1 MIDLLGPMLVP
12 AAIACVAHFGW
23 RAKISW
29 KEALV
34 QLGVSS
40 VLVLVVFLAAR
51 YASVSSVE
59 HLNGRVSD
67 KDSGTESCCHCRSV
81 CDSRDSKGSCTSSH
95 TSCDHSRD
103 YWWSVKIDLGE
114 HDHPIEDGCNGDDDP
129 PTWWS
134 SARLGEP
141 GSVEHSYTNYL
152 LADPESLFS
161 HRTARKEDLDVVP
174 KWIPEIREKFRTDK
188 VITHGMPKPAWLEQQ
203 ISEIDAELGPS
214 KQVDVIVYLTTS
226 DSPEFA
232 EAVEQ
237 RWVYGPK
244 NALVVVLGIADG
256 TIAWARAVTFSKVEQ
271 LKIEIRDELPGH
283 ALEPATI
290 AKLAALVDE
299 HWDRTPMADYEYL
312 MSAASP
318 SGWWLFLVYFVAVS
332 SSVAIA
338 IYFHH
343 EDVFGDE
350 RWLAQQ

>member
-12 AAIACVAHFGW
+12 AVVACVAHFGW

-34 QLGVSS
+34 QLGASS
-40 VLVLVVFLAAR
+40 LLVLLVFLGAR
-51 YASVSSVE
+51 YGSISSVE

-67 KDSGTESCCHCRSV
+67 KDNGTESCCHCRDV
-81 CDSRDSKGSCTSSH
+81 CDSRDKKGDCTSSH
-95 TSCDHSRD
+95 EVCDHSRD
-103 YWWSVKIDLGE
+103 YWWSVKIDLGDD
-114 HDHPIEDGCNGDDDP
+114 DHKIEDDCNGDDDP
-129 PTWWS
+129 PKWWS

-141 GSVEHSYTNYL
+141 GSVEHSYRNYL

-161 HRTARKEDLDVVP
+161 HHTAKKEYLDAVP
-174 KWIPEIREKFRTDK
+174 KWIPEIHEKFRTDK
-188 VITHGMPKPAWLEQQ
+188 VIAHGMPKPAWLEHAVA
-203 ISEIDAELGPS
+203 ELDAELGHS
-214 KQVDVIVYLTTS
+214 KQLDVIVYLTAS
-226 DSPEFA
+226 DNPEFA

-237 RWVYGPK
+237 KWVYGPK

-256 TIAWARAVTFSKVEQ
+256 SIAWARGVTFSKVEQ
-271 LKIEIRDELPGH
+271 LKIEIRDELPGRP
-283 ALEPATI
+283 LDPAAI
-290 AKLAALVDE
+290 AELRRMAEE

-318 SGWWLFLVYFVAVS
+318 SGWWLFLVYFVAVAS
-332 SSVAIA
+332 SIAIA

-350 RWLAQQ
+350 RWLA